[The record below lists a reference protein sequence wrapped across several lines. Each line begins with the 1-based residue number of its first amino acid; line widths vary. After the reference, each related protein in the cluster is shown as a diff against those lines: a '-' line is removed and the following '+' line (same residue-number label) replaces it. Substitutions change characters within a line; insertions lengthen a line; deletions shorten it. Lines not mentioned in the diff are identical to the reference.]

1 MVVGE
6 YVAFGASELPIGRE
20 ATGRLFGWQL
30 DLGNRARRKMPGG
43 PDGGLWSAHLQSVLL
58 PQGEF
63 LRLYDRQG
71 HLRLTQTDA
80 QARRAEIEAR
90 RAEME
95 AGRAEIE
102 ARRAQVMAEK
112 LRSLGIDPDQL

>member
-1 MVVGE
+1 M
-6 YVAFGASELPIGRE
+6 
-20 ATGRLFGWQL
+20 
-30 DLGNRARRKMPGG
+30 RKMPVG